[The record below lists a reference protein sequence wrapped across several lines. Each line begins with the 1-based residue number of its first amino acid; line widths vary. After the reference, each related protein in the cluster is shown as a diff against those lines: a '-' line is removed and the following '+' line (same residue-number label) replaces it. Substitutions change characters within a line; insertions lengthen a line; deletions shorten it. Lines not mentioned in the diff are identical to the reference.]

1 MAKAIFTYEGV
12 EMTPLESMRFSMWL
26 DKQDWYI
33 NTFEKTERIRIIE
46 SWLEAHRV
54 EVSKINAK

>member
-1 MAKAIFTYEGV
+1 MNS
-12 EMTPLESMRFSMWL
+12 LESMRFSMWL